1 MENNFFKK
9 EHIYVTDS
17 LCCTTE
23 INTLLINYTSI
34 LKREINYA
42 ENEKKMK
49 MKKFKMHHRPK
60 QSVKQ

>member
-1 MENNFFKK
+1 MWVLAAQVCLPPNILHCHFNL
-9 EHIYVTDS
+9 HIFLYVY
-17 LCCTTE
+17 
-23 INTLLINYTSI
+23 YTSI

-49 MKKFKMHHRPK
+49 MKKFKMDYRPK